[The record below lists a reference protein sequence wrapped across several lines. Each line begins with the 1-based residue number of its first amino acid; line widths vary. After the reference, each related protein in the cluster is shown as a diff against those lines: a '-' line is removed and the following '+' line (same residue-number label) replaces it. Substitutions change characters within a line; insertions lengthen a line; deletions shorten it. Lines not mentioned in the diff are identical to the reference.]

1 MGIYNLDK
9 IFRPSSIAVIGAS
22 ERPGSLGTALMENL
36 VQGGFPGRLF
46 PINPKYRQVMGIPA
60 KAAIG
65 DLDARVD
72 LVVVAA
78 PIDRVPGVLSQC
90 AAAGVKAAVVIS
102 SGGKEVGEAGQRIE
116 ARISE
121 ATAGR
126 MRVVGPNCLG
136 VVVPGLKLNAS
147 FAAGM
152 PHTGRLA
159 FVSQSGAVCT
169 AILDLSLKE
178 GIGFSHFISVGSMLD
193 VDFGD
198 VIDYLGRDPDAKSI
212 ILYIE
217 QLSNIRKFIS
227 AARSVSRI
235 KPIIAL
241 KAGSSPAGARA
252 AASHTGALAGEDL
265 VYDAA
270 FKRAGVV
277 RVRSIEELFDCAE
290 LLAKQARP
298 AGPRMVVITNGGGP
312 GVMAM
317 DAMAQYGL
325 ESVQLSDASID
336 ALDRILPAHWSHGNP
351 VDILGDAGV
360 ERYAGVLEIIL
371 KERDL
376 HALMVMFAPQAIAE
390 PLEVARRL
398 TQMLQQRSF
407 PVFTVWMGG
416 RDVAAAVQHLND
428 KGIATYG
435 TPERAVRAFVYMV
448 RYARN
453 LEMLKEIPPR
463 LEQRL
468 QFDRGLARRIVL
480 DGDPTAERLLTAG
493 QSNAILQAYGIPVS
507 PMHLADSVESAVT
520 HASELGWPVVM
531 KILSPDITHKTDAD
545 GVQTDLRGEAQIRR
559 AYDRIMEGARRYNPQ
574 ARILGVV
581 LQPHIDRPDYEL
593 LMGVKRDEQF
603 GPVILFGMGGIF
615 TEVFA
620 DRALG
625 LPPLNRLLIRRL
637 MEETRVYRLL
647 RGYRN
652 RPPADMAAL
661 EKLLLRLSQMVVDI
675 PEIAELDMNP
685 VIVKD
690 GRPMAVD
697 ARVVLRPCH
706 HPSPWHL
713 VISPYPAHY
722 ELCTTTKS
730 GLRILIRPIQP
741 EDAGLFAD
749 LFTTLSTTSVYYRFF
764 RHMKILAP
772 EMLAMLTQI
781 DYDRE
786 MALVAMDV
794 SAEPEKMLGVAR
806 IINDPDGKQAE
817 FSIMIGDPWQGC
829 GVGAQLLLNLLK
841 VAARRGVEKIW
852 GTVLPENLHMQRLG
866 KKVGFDV
873 KYNADEGAYD
883 LTIDLTR
890 AILDD

>member
-520 HASELGWPVVM
+520 HALELGWPVVM